1 METTTGLTSQQLQQM
16 YPNVLEQV
24 YFLPS
29 MHFNQWNLCTSS
41 EVDNSSFRELKR
53 PHSSERRGSEA
64 EQRVLCSLQKL
75 CDASSSGLPD
85 AAIRPM
91 FVLNGV
97 NFENVL
103 KKQTP
108 KPARKKKKKR
118 NRPEE
123 SETQETAGQKTQSK
137 IKGEA
142 DFLIIH
148 KILGLVIIEVK
159 AVGDVTPSQED
170 LNKALEDVLGKVS
183 KAHHST
189 EGDTGDADTA
199 SSMERSESHPRT
211 NKELFASQIIA
222 ALQIDMPVTYV
233 VAFPNLTRADLE
245 RVGKQHQDFLTVC
258 KRLIIMNVI
267 IITIMIIIIITII
280 IIVINHF

>member
-29 MHFNQWNLCTSS
+29 THFNQWNLRLTSQ
-41 EVDNSSFRELKR
+41 VGNSSVYEPNPPLI
-53 PHSSERRGSEA
+53 SERRGSEA

-108 KPARKKKKKR
+108 NPDRKKR

-137 IKGEA
+137 IKGKA

-148 KILGLVIIEVK
+148 KSLGLVIIEVK
-159 AVGDVTPSQED
+159 AVGDVTTSQAD
-170 LNKALEDVLGKVS
+170 TDKALKDVLGKVS

-211 NKELFASQIIA
+211 DKELFASQIIA

>member
-29 MHFNQWNLCTSS
+29 MHFNQWNLRLASQ
-41 EVDNSSFRELKR
+41 VGNSTVYEPKPPLF
-53 PHSSERRGSEA
+53 SERRGSEA

-148 KILGLVIIEVK
+148 KSLGLVIIEVK
-159 AVGDVTPSQED
+159 AVGDVTTSQED
-170 LNKALEDVLGKVS
+170 PDKALEDVLGKVS

-199 SSMERSESHPRT
+199 SSMERSESDPRT
-211 NKELFASQIIA
+211 DKELFASQIIA

-245 RVGKQHQDFLTVC
+245 RVGEQHQDFLTVC
-258 KRLIIMNVI
+258 KRLIITNVI
-267 IITIMIIIIITII
+267 IITIIIIIIITII

>member
-16 YPNVLEQV
+16 YPNVLEQA

-29 MHFNQWNLCTSS
+29 VHFNQWNLCLSS

-91 FVLNGV
+91 FVLSGV

-118 NRPEE
+118 KHPEE

-148 KILGLVIIEVK
+148 KSLGLVIIEVK
-159 AVGDVTPSQED
+159 AVGDVTTSQAD
-170 LNKALEDVLGKVS
+170 TDKALKAVLGKVS

-189 EGDTGDADTA
+189 SMSDT
-199 SSMERSESHPRT
+199 RT
-211 NKELFASQIIA
+211 DKELFASQIIA

-267 IITIMIIIIITII
+267 IITLMIIIIITII

>member
-1 METTTGLTSQQLQQM
+1 METTTGLTSQQLRQM
-16 YPNVLEQV
+16 YPNVFEQV

-29 MHFNQWNLCTSS
+29 MRFNQWNLRLASQ
-41 EVDNSSFRELKR
+41 VGNSKVYEPNA
-53 PHSSERRGSEA
+53 PHISERRGSEA

-75 CDASSSGLPD
+75 CNASSSGLPD
-85 AAIRPM
+85 AATRPM

-108 KPARKKKKKR
+108 KPARKKKKTV

-123 SETQETAGQKTQSK
+123 RETQETAGQKTQSK

-148 KILGLVIIEVK
+148 KFLGLVIIEVK
-159 AVGDVTPSQED
+159 AVGDVTTSQAD
-170 LNKALEDVLGKVS
+170 TDKALKVVLGKVS

-189 EGDTGDADTA
+189 EDDRGDAGNA
-199 SSMERSESHPRT
+199 SSMERSESHPST
-211 NKELFASQIIA
+211 DKELFASQIIA

-245 RVGKQHQDFLTVC
+245 RVGKQHHDFLTVC
-258 KRLIIMNVI
+258 KRIIIMNV
-267 IITIMIIIIITII
+267 IIITII
-280 IIVINHF
+280 IIVINNF